1 MLDDTNYLMLDD
13 TNDLIKH
20 LVFIYLYIHLN

>member
-1 MLDDTNYLMLDD
+1 MLEDTNYLMLDD
-13 TNDLIKH
+13 TNYLIKH